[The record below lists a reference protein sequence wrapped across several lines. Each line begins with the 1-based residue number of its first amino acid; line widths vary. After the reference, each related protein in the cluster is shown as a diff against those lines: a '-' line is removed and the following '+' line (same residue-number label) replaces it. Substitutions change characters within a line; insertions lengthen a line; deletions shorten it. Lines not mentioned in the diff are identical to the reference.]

1 LSGGSARAGDYT
13 APIGHPVGS
22 TGLVVGV
29 DEPLAATASVDRPW
43 GPAAEQRFPVIDA
56 ERGLVFGVTLL
67 HYLRNPT
74 PSQMYVSEV
83 FKVIGGKIVR
93 VDNIELMMQG
103 VTTLGFIH

>member
-1 LSGGSARAGDYT
+1 M
-13 APIGHPVGS
+13 GS
-22 TGLVVGV
+22 TGLVV
-29 DEPLAATASVDRPW
+29 
-43 GPAAEQRFPVIDA
+43 DA

-93 VDNIELMMQG
+93 VDNIGSMMQG
-103 VTTLGFIH
+103 ATTLGFIH